1 VARKEGIPPVFD
13 GMMRPMSRPPPLP
26 GPSLSSALGELA
38 RAQQRAGRSATVGLA
53 LLGVVALASP
63 LLGYREDL
71 QNAREEVLGNLS
83 SQAQVQAEAL
93 GVHLGLLEAELR
105 RLAEHPQLIPEDGSS
120 GPEEA
125 MLDNAFHHSPLF
137 SEGVA
142 LLTASGRRVW
152 SDPREMSLGASP
164 LTARPWFRRVLA
176 EGISDIALL
185 EGTEGPLVVAV
196 PILHEK
202 KVTGL
207 LVGELRGGARP
218 LPGVHSGG
226 ADMTLLLDEAGQL
239 LLPAPMPGFAW
250 TAEQAARLH
259 TLADSPRPL
268 LLDGRRMLGAAAPVQ
283 VPGISGMLLVVLE
296 DEERDI
302 ARLQRRF
309 LGQLLFHIALLGS
322 TLLLFTFLLRHS
334 YRSLLAAD
342 ERLRHQETMAALGA
356 ASQLIAHEVKN
367 ALNGIQAALSL
378 LRPAASAG
386 EVALPALR
394 AQVQRLGHLARSL
407 LSFGAPRSA
416 PLRRSCELRVLVEEA
431 LQSARLLP
439 EAEDVPLEVS
449 LEDGLS
455 VLADP
460 ALLVSAIDNL
470 VRNAVEAGAVARDTG
485 LRPSPWV
492 RVSLAREDSEAVL
505 RVEDNAGGVD
515 PELEPRLWEPFAT
528 ARAKGVGLGLPM
540 ARTAVETH
548 GGQLTYT
555 RLPEG
560 SRFTLRLPLEST
572 S

>member
-1 VARKEGIPPVFD
+1 
-13 GMMRPMSRPPPLP
+13 MSRPPPLP
-26 GPSLSSALGELA
+26 GPSLPSALGELA
-38 RAQQRAGRSATVGLA
+38 RTQQRAGRSATVGLA

-63 LLGYREDL
+63 LLAYREDL
-71 QNAREEVLGNLS
+71 SNAREEVLGNLS

-105 RLAEHPQLIPEDGSS
+105 RLAENPQLIPEDGSS
-120 GPEEA
+120 SPEVA
-125 MLDNAFHHSPLF
+125 MLDSAFHHSPLF

-142 LLTASGRRVW
+142 LLTPTGRRVW
-152 SDPREMSLGASP
+152 SDPTQMSLGASP
-164 LTARPWFRRVLA
+164 LNTRPWFRRVLA
-176 EGISDIALL
+176 EGVSDIDLL
-185 EGTEGPLVVAV
+185 EGTDGPLVVAV
-196 PILHEK
+196 PILHGGM
-202 KVTGL
+202 VTGL
-207 LVGELRGGARP
+207 LVGELRAGARP

-226 ADMTLLLDEAGQL
+226 ADMSLLLDESGQL
-239 LLPAPMPGFAW
+239 LLPVPMPNFAW
-250 TAEQAARLH
+250 TPERAASLRALAEA
-259 TLADSPRPL
+259 PGPL
-268 LLDGRRMLGAAAPVQ
+268 VLDGKRMLGAAARVP
-283 VPGISGMLLVVLE
+283 VPGVSGMVLAVLE
-296 DEERDI
+296 EEERDI

-322 TLLLFTFLLRHS
+322 TLLLFTFLLRRS
-334 YRSLLAAD
+334 YRSLLAAE

-378 LRPAASAG
+378 LRPAATAG

-407 LSFGAPRSA
+407 LSFGAPRA
-416 PLRRSCELRVLVEEA
+416 ALRRTCELRLLVEEA
-431 LQSARLLP
+431 LQSVRLLP
-439 EAEDVPLEVS
+439 EAEDVPVHVS
-449 LEDGLS
+449 LEENLT
-455 VLADP
+455 VQADP

-492 RVSLAREDSEAVL
+492 RVSLAREDHEAVL

-515 PELEPRLWEPFAT
+515 PQLEPRLWEPFAT

-540 ARTAVETH
+540 ARTAVEAH
-548 GGQLTYT
+548 GGNLTFT
-555 RLPEG
+555 RLPDG

-572 S
+572 E

>member
-1 VARKEGIPPVFD
+1 MA
-13 GMMRPMSRPPPLP
+13 
-26 GPSLSSALGELA
+26 
-38 RAQQRAGRSATVGLA
+38 GLA

-63 LLGYREDL
+63 LLAYREDL
-71 QNAREEVLGNLS
+71 QNAREEMLGNLS

-120 GPEEA
+120 DPEVA
-125 MLDNAFHHSPLF
+125 MLDSAFHHSPLF

-142 LLTASGRRVW
+142 LLTPDGRCVW
-152 SDPREMSLGASP
+152 SDPAQISLGDSP
-164 LTARPWFRRVLA
+164 LTSRPWFRRVLA
-176 EGISDIALL
+176 EGVSDINLL
-185 EGTEGPLVVAV
+185 EGTDGPLVVAV
-196 PILHEK
+196 PIKHGGE
-202 KVTGL
+202 VTGL
-207 LVGELRGGARP
+207 LVGELRAGARP
-218 LPGVHSGG
+218 LPGVRSGG
-226 ADMTLLLDEAGQL
+226 ADMSLLLDGEGQL
-239 LLPAPMPGFAW
+239 LLPVPAPNVAWSAERASQLRALAEAPG
-250 TAEQAARLH
+250 
-259 TLADSPRPL
+259 PL
-268 LLDGRRMLGAAAPVQ
+268 VWDGKRMLGAAAHVS
-283 VPGISGMLLVVLE
+283 VPGVSGMLLAVLE

-322 TLLLFTFLLRHS
+322 TLLLFTFLLRRS
-334 YRSLLAAD
+334 YLSLLAAE

-378 LRPAASAG
+378 LRPAATAG

-407 LSFGAPRSA
+407 LSFGAPKAAAA
-416 PLRRSCELRVLVEEA
+416 PRRPCELHLLVEEA
-431 LQSARLLP
+431 LQSVRLVP
-439 EAEDVPLEVS
+439 ESEDVPVQVTLQE
-449 LEDGLS
+449 GLTAQ
-455 VLADP
+455 ADP

-492 RVSLAREDSEAVL
+492 RVTLARENNEAVL

-515 PELEPRLWEPFAT
+515 TDLEPRLWEPFAT

-540 ARTAVETH
+540 ARAAVESH
-548 GGQLTYT
+548 GGHLTYT
-555 RLPEG
+555 RLPDG
-560 SRFTLRLPLEST
+560 SLFTLRLPLESPP
-572 S
+572 